1 MYKLC
6 LHVPQ
11 THLDVVKNAIFEAGA
26 GTVGHYCHCSWEVLG
41 EGQFMPLPGSNA
53 FIGEINKLEKVAEYK
68 VETICTDDCI
78 NEVIAALKK
87 AHPYET
93 PSYEVWK
100 LEDF

>member
-6 LHVPQ
+6 FHVPV
-11 THLDVVKNAIFEAGA
+11 THRDIVKNAIFEAGA
-26 GTVGHYCHCSWEVLG
+26 GTIGNYSNCSWEILG
-41 EGQFMPLPGSNA
+41 EGQFIPLEGSNA
-53 FIGEINKLEKVAEYK
+53 FIGETSTLEKVAEYK
-68 VETICTDDCI
+68 VETICTSDCI
-78 NEVIAALKK
+78 HQVIVALKK